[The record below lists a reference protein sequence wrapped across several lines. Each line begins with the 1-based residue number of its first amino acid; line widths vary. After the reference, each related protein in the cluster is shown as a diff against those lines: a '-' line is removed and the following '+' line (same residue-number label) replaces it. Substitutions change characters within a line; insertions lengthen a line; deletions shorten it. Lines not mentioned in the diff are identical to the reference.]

1 MAFDS
6 EPSSAAYFDLKIILR
21 SLKYSWTL
29 RMPRIGE
36 SGEDAGNWL
45 YNSSGTAGKINREV
59 IVETV
64 IFPSFNVSDS
74 LF

>member
-1 MAFDS
+1 
-6 EPSSAAYFDLKIILR
+6 
-21 SLKYSWTL
+21 
-29 RMPRIGE
+29 MPRIGE

-45 YNSSGTAGKINREV
+45 YNSSVTAGKINREV